1 MSSFDDL
8 PILAEA
14 AWSRDGSAP
23 VRIRV
28 HSSPMYYGTGDFED
42 PGDIAEERPGDFY
55 VITQEVAGSPG
66 RFTSVGPDLT
76 SIEDVLKTV
85 EATFPG
91 ARWLKPLGCTPD

>member
-14 AWSRDGSAP
+14 EWSRDGSAP

-55 VITQEVAGSPG
+55 VITQEVAGAPG
-66 RFTSVGPDLT
+66 RFASVAPDLT
-76 SIEDVLKTV
+76 SIEDVLRTV
-85 EATFPG
+85 DEKFPG

>member
-14 AWSRDGSAP
+14 EWSHDGSAP

-42 PGDIAEERPGDFY
+42 PGDLAEERPGDFY
-55 VITQEVAGSPG
+55 VITQEVPGSSG
-66 RFTSVGPDLT
+66 RFTNVGPDLT

-85 EATFPG
+85 EARFPG
-91 ARWLKPLGCTPD
+91 ARWLKPLACTPD